1 MNLSRIHGGTVDV
14 VAYYFVCVGVGV
26 DYIAGYLSGLF
37 KGAFVG
43 FPGVRQEGREEMR
56 QLKRKRKVERGERS
70 DLERLIAM
78 ANPKRKEK

>member
-1 MNLSRIHGGTVDV
+1 
-14 VAYYFVCVGVGV
+14 
-26 DYIAGYLSGLF
+26 
-37 KGAFVG
+37 
-43 FPGVRQEGREEMR
+43 MR